1 MFRMSKGR
9 RKEIMDLTELKP
21 GEQAIID
28 EIQGGNQMKQKVDNL
43 GIRVGVSVK
52 KISSQYMRGPIS
64 IQVGST
70 QIALGYR
77 MAQKIQLRKI

>member
-1 MFRMSKGR
+1 MN
-9 RKEIMDLTELKP
+9 LTELKS
-21 GEQAIID
+21 GERAII
-28 EIQGGNQMKQKVDNL
+28 EKIVGGNQMQQKMDNL
-43 GIRVGVSVK
+43 GIRIGVSVK

-77 MAQKIQLRKI
+77 MAQKIKIKKS